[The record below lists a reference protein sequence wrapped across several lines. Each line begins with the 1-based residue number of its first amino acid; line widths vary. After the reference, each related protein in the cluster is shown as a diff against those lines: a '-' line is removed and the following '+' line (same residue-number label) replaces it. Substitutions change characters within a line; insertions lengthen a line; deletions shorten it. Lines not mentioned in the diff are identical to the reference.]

1 MKMSPNIDELYEN
14 YKAVLKSHF
23 PEEFRRL
30 LRIEENNIDGAKF
43 QAALAAIL
51 QFFGLKTIFGETSG
65 NGGVDFICRMQNV
78 EFAAEATIINTM
90 SMEAKTGMKHDQRG
104 IDGGWFKPFPT
115 LFQKLE
121 SKTKQVSEY
130 KIPRAVFLGSFHNES
145 SMLFDDGLADQ
156 YLSEFF
162 KETGRNE
169 YVPDKRLEEISAF
182 FLVYFTYD

>member
-1 MKMSPNIDELYEN
+1 
-14 YKAVLKSHF
+14 
-23 PEEFRRL
+23 
-30 LRIEENNIDGAKF
+30 
-43 QAALAAIL
+43 
-51 QFFGLKTIFGETSG
+51 
-65 NGGVDFICRMQNV
+65 
-78 EFAAEATIINTM
+78 
-90 SMEAKTGMKHDQRG
+90 MEAKTGMKHDQRG

-182 FLVYFTYD
+182 FLVYFTYDKFGISGFLNPVPKYYFPIQFLPGVHFRQITPDGLFQGTLAGEWVKSNVTEEDTKRHLFQFVDRNSFE